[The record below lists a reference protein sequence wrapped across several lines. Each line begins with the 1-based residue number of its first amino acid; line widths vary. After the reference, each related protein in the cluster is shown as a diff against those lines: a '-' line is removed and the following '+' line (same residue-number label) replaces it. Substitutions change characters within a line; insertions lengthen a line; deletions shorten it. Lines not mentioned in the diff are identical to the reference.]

1 MTSRSFLRI
10 AFALALAF
18 GAGGLPAAHAA
29 SASADLAT
37 LDKTLYSGLVEASVD
52 RYPAPDKNGKRG
64 APERYPA
71 ELLFERPDRLRLR
84 LRPGAWNEFIAVA
97 EAGSVRWQD
106 KATGL
111 SGKDTAD
118 AALDP
123 LAVWL
128 LGTAGELARFGKTFD
143 LPPGAPK
150 SGVYGARLAPDTYRT
165 GVADAIAWFAN
176 GSPTGLDLRFA
187 DGTSLFVSILRFERN
202 LKTSPDD
209 FAP

>member
-37 LDKTLYSGLVEASVD
+37 LDKTLYSGLIEASVD
-52 RYPAPDKNGKRG
+52 RYPAPDKSGKRG

-84 LRPGAWNEFIAVA
+84 LRPGAWNEFVAVA

-111 SGKDTAD
+111 SGKDAAD

-143 LPPGAPK
+143 LPPATPK
-150 SGVYGARLAPDTYRT
+150 SGVYGARLAPDTYGT
-165 GVADAIAWFAN
+165 GVADATAWFAN
-176 GSPTGLDLRFA
+176 GSPTGLELRFA
-187 DGTSLFVSILRFERN
+187 DGTSLFVSILRFQRN
-202 LKTSPDD
+202 VKTSPDD
-209 FAP
+209 FAL

>member
-52 RYPAPDKNGKRG
+52 RYPAPDKSGKRG

-84 LRPGAWNEFIAVA
+84 LRPGAWNEFVAVA

-111 SGKDTAD
+111 SGKDAAE

-128 LGTAGELARFGKTFD
+128 LGTAGELARFGKAFD
-143 LPPGAPK
+143 LPPATPK
-150 SGVYGARLAPDTYRT
+150 SGVYGARLAPDTYGT
-165 GVADAIAWFAN
+165 GVADATAWFAN
-176 GSPTGLDLRFA
+176 GSPTGLELRFA

-202 LKTSPDD
+202 VKTSPDD
-209 FAP
+209 FAL

>member
-52 RYPAPDKNGKRG
+52 RYPAPDKSGKRG

-84 LRPGAWNEFIAVA
+84 LRPGAWNEFVAVA

-111 SGKDTAD
+111 SGKDAAD

-143 LPPGAPK
+143 LPPATPK
-150 SGVYGARLAPDTYRT
+150 SGVYGARLAPDTYGT
-165 GVADAIAWFAN
+165 GVADATAWFAN
-176 GSPTGLDLRFA
+176 GSPTGLELRFA

-202 LKTSPDD
+202 VKTSPDD
-209 FAP
+209 FAL

>member
-18 GAGGLPAAHAA
+18 GAGGLPAARAA

-37 LDKTLYSGLVEASVD
+37 LDKTLYSGLIEASVD
-52 RYPAPDKNGKRG
+52 RYPAPAKTGKRG

-84 LRPGAWNEFIAVA
+84 LRPGAWNEFVAVA

-143 LPPGAPK
+143 LPPGTPK
-150 SGVYGARLAPDTYRT
+150 SGVYGARLAPDTYAT
-165 GVADAIAWFAN
+165 GVADATAWFAN
-176 GSPTGLDLRFA
+176 GNPTGLELRFA

-202 LKTSPDD
+202 VKTAPDD
-209 FAP
+209 FAL

>member
-18 GAGGLPAAHAA
+18 GPGGLPAAHAA

-37 LDKTLYSGLVEASVD
+37 LDKTLYSGLIEASVD
-52 RYPAPDKNGKRG
+52 RYPAPDKSGKRG

-84 LRPGAWNEFIAVA
+84 LRPGAWNEFVAVA

-111 SGKDTAD
+111 SGKDAAD

-143 LPPGAPK
+143 LPPATPK
-150 SGVYGARLAPDTYRT
+150 SGVYGARLAPDTYGT
-165 GVADAIAWFAN
+165 GVADATAWFAN
-176 GSPTGLDLRFA
+176 GSPTGLELRFA

-202 LKTSPDD
+202 VKTSPDD
-209 FAP
+209 FAL

>member
-52 RYPAPDKNGKRG
+52 RYPAPDKSGKRG

-84 LRPGAWNEFIAVA
+84 LRPGAWNEFAAVA

-111 SGKDTAD
+111 SGKDAAE

-143 LPPGAPK
+143 LPPATPK
-150 SGVYGARLAPDTYRT
+150 SGVYGARLAPDTYGT
-165 GVADAIAWFAN
+165 GVADATAWFAN
-176 GSPTGLDLRFA
+176 GSPTGLELRFA
-187 DGTSLFVSILRFERN
+187 DGTSLFVSILRFQRN
-202 LKTSPDD
+202 VKTSPDD
-209 FAP
+209 FAL

>member
-1 MTSRSFLRI
+1 MTLRPFLRV
-10 AFALALAF
+10 AFALAFAL

-52 RYPAPDKNGKRG
+52 RYPAPAKSGKRG

-84 LRPGAWNEFIAVA
+84 LHPGAWNEFIAVA
-97 EAGSVRWQD
+97 EAGTVRWQD

-111 SGKDTAD
+111 SGKDSTD

-128 LGTAGELARFGKTFD
+128 LGTAGDIFRFGKAFD
-143 LPPGAPK
+143 LPPGTAK
-150 SGVYGARLAPDTYRT
+150 YGVYGARLAPDTYGT
-165 GVADAIAWFAN
+165 GVADAVVWFAN
-176 GSPTGLDLRFA
+176 GNPTGLDVRFT
-187 DGTSLFVSILRFERN
+187 DGTSLFVSFLRFDRN
-202 LKTSPDD
+202 VETSPGD
-209 FAP
+209 FDF

>member
-18 GAGGLPAAHAA
+18 VAGGLPAAHAA
-29 SASADLAT
+29 PASADLAT

-52 RYPAPDKNGKRG
+52 RYPAPDKSGKRG

>member
-1 MTSRSFLRI
+1 MIPRSFLRI

-52 RYPAPDKNGKRG
+52 RYPAPAKNGKRG

-84 LRPGAWNEFIAVA
+84 LRPGAWNAFVAVA
-97 EAGSVRWQD
+97 EAGTVRWQD

-111 SGKDTAD
+111 SGKDSTD

-128 LGTAGELARFGKTFD
+128 LGTAGELFRFGKAFD

-150 SGVYGARLAPDTYRT
+150 SGLYGARLAPDTYGT
-165 GVADAIAWFAN
+165 SVADAIVWFAN
-176 GSPTGLDLRFA
+176 GHPTGLDVRFT
-187 DGTSLFVSILRFERN
+187 DGTSLFVSILRFDRN
-202 LKTSPDD
+202 VKTSPGD
-209 FAP
+209 FDL

>member
-37 LDKTLYSGLVEASVD
+37 LDKTLYSGLIEASVD
-52 RYPAPDKNGKRG
+52 RYPAPDKSGKRG

-84 LRPGAWNEFIAVA
+84 LRPGAWNEFVAVA

-111 SGKDTAD
+111 SGKDAAD

-128 LGTAGELARFGKTFD
+128 LGTAGELARFGKAFD
-143 LPPGAPK
+143 LPPATPK
-150 SGVYGARLAPDTYRT
+150 SGVYGARLAPDTYGT
-165 GVADAIAWFAN
+165 GVADATAWFAN
-176 GSPTGLDLRFA
+176 GSPTGLELRFA

-202 LKTSPDD
+202 VKTSPDD
-209 FAP
+209 FAL

>member
-1 MTSRSFLRI
+1 MTLRPFLRV
-10 AFALALAF
+10 AFALAFAL

-52 RYPAPDKNGKRG
+52 RYPAPAKSGKRG

-84 LRPGAWNEFIAVA
+84 LHPGAWNEFVAVA
-97 EAGSVRWQD
+97 EAGTVRWHD

-111 SGKDTAD
+111 SGKDSAD
-118 AALDP
+118 TALDP

-128 LGTAGELARFGKTFD
+128 LGTAGDIFRFGKAFD
-143 LPPGAPK
+143 LPPGTPK
-150 SGVYGARLAPDTYRT
+150 YGVYGARLAPDTYGT
-165 GVADAIAWFAN
+165 GVADAMVWFAN
-176 GSPTGLDLRFA
+176 GNPTGLDVRFT
-187 DGTSLFVSILRFERN
+187 DGASLFVSFLRFDRN
-202 LKTSPDD
+202 VETSPGD
-209 FAP
+209 FDF